1 MNLIPEYILI
11 FIQILI
17 ISVFI
22 SGCGFVF
29 KKIIFRIDEKK
40 LYEDNGLWGFL
51 PISFI
56 ALLVNFFLPL
66 TILINTI
73 IFLILSLIIWKFNFF
88 NQSKKKLIK
97 DSFLITTLSFILII
111 HSNVNTPDAL
121 LYHLPYS
128 KLINENQILIGS
140 VNLHH
145 RFGHISIF
153 QYVSSFFYNVFF
165 KHNGLLIPVSLLT
178 SFFLVNLYK
187 QYRLLFVKLSFRIS
201 SYMIFLI
208 LIISIYSFSRF
219 SNFGNDSQVHIYFFL
234 LFAYLLQNNF
244 DYKNNVVLKKISL
257 IALFTFLLKPFYII
271 SLLIPLGILIIN
283 QNYKIFFL
291 SLSFL
296 FASFISFTWFL
307 KNILITGCI
316 IYPITFTCFKG
327 FSWTVLIDIK
337 KQNLL
342 GEAMSKAWQY
352 RIDKSILMKDYIN
365 DFNWLH
371 AWFDVHANIVFEKSI
386 PVLIFLFLNIV
397 FFYIFKIFKINK
409 INKIYKTNSIALIFL
424 SSSFLGSL
432 VWFLKFPTYRYGY
445 SYLYSFL
452 LIIIYIFIFTKL
464 DILKLSKIKKY
475 FNIIIIIAFSGLLLK
490 NFNRINNK
498 SNDPIMPHLFD
509 NINHKNISIKI
520 FNDEGIFTHFIKKD
534 GSLCGYS
541 KSPCANGNPKIN
553 MKIIKGYKVYYKQ
566 QK

>member
-1 MNLIPEYILI
+1 MNLLLEYILI

-17 ISVFI
+17 MSVFV

-29 KKIIFRIDEKK
+29 KRIIFKTDERK

-51 PISFI
+51 PISFL

-73 IFLILSLIIWKFNFF
+73 IFLILSIVIWNLNFF

-97 DSFLITTLSFILII
+97 NSFLISTLSFILII

-128 KLINENQILIGS
+128 KLINENEILIGS

-153 QYVSSFFYNVFF
+153 QYVSSFFNNIFF
-165 KHNGLLIPVSLLT
+165 KHNGLLIPISLLT

-187 QYRLLFVKLSFRIS
+187 QYKLLFIKSSLRIA
-201 SYMIFLI
+201 SYIIFLI
-208 LIISIYSFSRF
+208 LVISIYSFSRY
-219 SNFGNDSQVHIYFFL
+219 SNFGNDSQVHIYYFL
-234 LFAYLLQNNF
+234 LFAYLFQNNF
-244 DYKNNVVLKKISL
+244 DYYDDIFLKKISL
-257 IALFTFLLKPFYII
+257 IALFTFLLKPFYIF
-271 SLLIPLGILIIN
+271 SLLIPLAILIIN

-291 SLSFL
+291 SLSFF
-296 FASFISFTWFL
+296 FALFISFIWFL
-307 KNILITGCI
+307 KNVLITGCL
-316 IYPITFTCFKG
+316 IYPITLTCFKG
-327 FSWTVLIDIK
+327 LSWTTLIDIK

-352 RIDKSILMKDYIN
+352 RTDKSILMKDYVN
-365 DFNWLH
+365 NFEWFHTWFN
-371 AWFDVHANIVFEKSI
+371 VHANIVFEKSI
-386 PVLIFLFLNIV
+386 PVLIFLFMNIV
-397 FFYIFKIFKINK
+397 FFNIFKILKNNKVNK
-409 INKIYKTNSIALIFL
+409 INSIALIFL

-445 SYLYSFL
+445 SYLYSLL

-464 DILKLSKIKKY
+464 DVLKLLKIKKY
-475 FNIIIIIAFSGLLLK
+475 FNITLIIVFSGLLLK

-498 SNDPIMPHLFD
+498 INDPIMPHLFD
-509 NINHKNISIKI
+509 NIKHKNISIKI
-520 FNDEGIFTHFIKKD
+520 FNSEGIFTHFIKKD

-541 KSPCANGNPKIN
+541 QSPCANGNPKIN
-553 MKIIKGYKVYYKQ
+553 MKTIKGYKVYYKQ
-566 QK
+566 H

>member
-1 MNLIPEYILI
+1 MNLLLEYILI
-11 FIQILI
+11 FIQISI
-17 ISVFI
+17 MSVFI

-29 KKIIFRIDEKK
+29 KKIIFKTDERKF
-40 LYEDNGLWGFL
+40 YEDNGLWGFI

-73 IFLILSLIIWKFNFF
+73 IFIILLLIIWNFNFF
-88 NQSKKKLIK
+88 DQSKKKLIK
-97 DSFLITTLSFILII
+97 NSFLISTLSFILII

-128 KLINENQILIGS
+128 KLINENEILIGS

-187 QYRLLFVKLSFRIS
+187 QYRLLFVKSSFRIA
-201 SYMIFLI
+201 SYIIFFI
-208 LIISIYSFSRF
+208 LVISIYSFSRY
-219 SNFGNDSQVHIYFFL
+219 SNFGNDSQVHIYYFL

-244 DYKNNVVLKKISL
+244 VYNDNVFLKKISL
-257 IALFTFLLKPFYII
+257 IALFTFLLKPFYIF

-296 FASFISFTWFL
+296 FALFISFIWFL
-307 KNILITGCI
+307 KNVLISGCI
-316 IYPITFTCFKG
+316 IYPIALTCFKSL
-327 FSWTVLIDIK
+327 SWTSLTDIK
-337 KQNLL
+337 EQNLL
-342 GEAMSKAWQY
+342 GEVMSKAWQY
-352 RIDKSILMKDYIN
+352 RIDKTILMKDYIN
-365 DFNWLH
+365 DFNWFYT
-371 AWFDVHANIVFEKSI
+371 WFDVHAIIVFEKSI
-386 PVLIFLFLNIV
+386 PVLIFLFLNIIFLYMFK
-397 FFYIFKIFKINK
+397 FFKNNDVNK
-409 INKIYKTNSIALIFL
+409 INTIALIFL
-424 SSSFLGSL
+424 LSSFLGSL
-432 VWFLKFPTYRYGY
+432 VWFLKFPIYRYGY

-452 LIIIYIFIFTKL
+452 LIIIYIFTFTKL
-464 DILKLSKIKKY
+464 DSLKFFNIKKY
-475 FNIIIIIAFSGLLLK
+475 LNIFIIISFSGLLLK
-490 NFNRINNK
+490 NLNRINNK
-498 SNDPIMPHLFD
+498 INDPIMPYLFD
-509 NINHKNISIKI
+509 NIYHKNKSIKI

-541 KSPCANGNPKIN
+541 QSPCANGSPKIN
-553 MKIIKGYKVYYKQ
+553 MKTIKGYKVYYKQ
-566 QK
+566 RK

>member
-1 MNLIPEYILI
+1 MNLLLEYILI

-17 ISVFI
+17 MSVFV

-29 KKIIFRIDEKK
+29 KRIIFKTDERK

-51 PISFI
+51 PISFL

-73 IFLILSLIIWKFNFF
+73 IFLILSIVIWNLNFF

-97 DSFLITTLSFILII
+97 NSFLISTLSFILII

-128 KLINENQILIGS
+128 KLINENEILIGS

-153 QYVSSFFYNVFF
+153 QYVSSFFYNIFF
-165 KHNGLLIPVSLLT
+165 KHNGLLIPISLLT

-187 QYRLLFVKLSFRIS
+187 QYKLLFIKSSFRIA
-201 SYMIFLI
+201 SYIIFLI
-208 LIISIYSFSRF
+208 LVISIYSFSRY
-219 SNFGNDSQVHIYFFL
+219 SNFGNDSQVHIYYFL
-234 LFAYLLQNNF
+234 LFAYLFQNNF
-244 DYKNNVVLKKISL
+244 DYNDDIFLKKISL
-257 IALFTFLLKPFYII
+257 IALFTFLLKPFYIF
-271 SLLIPLGILIIN
+271 SLLIPLAILIIN

-291 SLSFL
+291 SLSFF
-296 FASFISFTWFL
+296 FALFISFIWFL
-307 KNILITGCI
+307 KNVLITGCL
-316 IYPITFTCFKG
+316 IYPITLTCFKSL
-327 FSWTVLIDIK
+327 SWTTLIDIK

-352 RIDKSILMKDYIN
+352 RTDKSILMKDYVN
-365 DFNWLH
+365 NFEWFHTWFN
-371 AWFDVHANIVFEKSI
+371 VHANIVFEKSI
-386 PVLIFLFLNIV
+386 PVLIFLFMNIV
-397 FFYIFKIFKINK
+397 FFNIFKILKNNKVNK
-409 INKIYKTNSIALIFL
+409 INSIALIFL

-445 SYLYSFL
+445 SYLYSLL

-464 DILKLSKIKKY
+464 DVLKLLKIKKY
-475 FNIIIIIAFSGLLLK
+475 FNITLIIVFSGLLLK

-498 SNDPIMPHLFD
+498 INDPIMPHLFD
-509 NINHKNISIKI
+509 NIKHKNISIKI
-520 FNDEGIFTHFIKKD
+520 FNSEGIFTHFIKKD

-541 KSPCANGNPKIN
+541 QSPCANGNPKIN
-553 MKIIKGYKVYYKQ
+553 MKTIKGYKVYYKQ
-566 QK
+566 H

>member
-1 MNLIPEYILI
+1 MNLLLEYILI

-17 ISVFI
+17 MSVFV

-29 KKIIFRIDEKK
+29 KRIIFKTDERK

-51 PISFI
+51 PISFL

-73 IFLILSLIIWKFNFF
+73 IFLILSIVIWNLNFF

-97 DSFLITTLSFILII
+97 NSFLISTLSFILII

-128 KLINENQILIGS
+128 KLINENEILIGS

-153 QYVSSFFYNVFF
+153 QYVSSFFNNIFF
-165 KHNGLLIPVSLLT
+165 KHNGLLIPISLLT

-187 QYRLLFVKLSFRIS
+187 QYKLLFIKSSFRIA
-201 SYMIFLI
+201 SYIIFLI
-208 LIISIYSFSRF
+208 LVISIYSFSRY
-219 SNFGNDSQVHIYFFL
+219 SNFGNDSQVHIYYFL
-234 LFAYLLQNNF
+234 LFAYLFQNNF
-244 DYKNNVVLKKISL
+244 DYNDDIFLKKISL
-257 IALFTFLLKPFYII
+257 IALFTFLLKPFYIF
-271 SLLIPLGILIIN
+271 SLLIPLAVLIIN

-291 SLSFL
+291 SLSFF
-296 FASFISFTWFL
+296 FALFISFIWFL
-307 KNILITGCI
+307 KNVLITGCL
-316 IYPITFTCFKG
+316 IYPITLTCFKG
-327 FSWTVLIDIK
+327 LSWTTLIDIK

-352 RIDKSILMKDYIN
+352 RTDKSILMKDYVN
-365 DFNWLH
+365 NFEWFHTWFN
-371 AWFDVHANIVFEKSI
+371 VHANIVFEKSI
-386 PVLIFLFLNIV
+386 PVLIFLFMNIV
-397 FFYIFKIFKINK
+397 FFNIFKILKNNKVNK
-409 INKIYKTNSIALIFL
+409 INSIALIFL

-445 SYLYSFL
+445 SYLYSLL

-464 DILKLSKIKKY
+464 DVLKLLKIKKY
-475 FNIIIIIAFSGLLLK
+475 FNITLIIVFSGLLLK

-498 SNDPIMPHLFD
+498 INDPIMPHLFD
-509 NINHKNISIKI
+509 NIKHKNISIKI
-520 FNDEGIFTHFIKKD
+520 FNSEGIFTHFIKKD

-541 KSPCANGNPKIN
+541 QSPCANGNPKIN
-553 MKIIKGYKVYYKQ
+553 MKTIKGYKVYYKQ
-566 QK
+566 H

>member
-1 MNLIPEYILI
+1 MNLLLEYILI

-17 ISVFI
+17 MSVFV

-29 KKIIFRIDEKK
+29 KRIIFKTDERK

-51 PISFI
+51 PISFL

-73 IFLILSLIIWKFNFF
+73 IFLILSIVIWNLNFF

-97 DSFLITTLSFILII
+97 NSFLISTLSFILII

-128 KLINENQILIGS
+128 KLINENEILIGS

-153 QYVSSFFYNVFF
+153 QYVSSFFNNIFF
-165 KHNGLLIPVSLLT
+165 KHNGLLIPISLLT

-187 QYRLLFVKLSFRIS
+187 QYKLLFIKSSLRIA
-201 SYMIFLI
+201 SYIIFLI
-208 LIISIYSFSRF
+208 LVISIYSFSRY
-219 SNFGNDSQVHIYFFL
+219 SNFGNDSQVHIYYFL
-234 LFAYLLQNNF
+234 LFAYLFQNNF
-244 DYKNNVVLKKISL
+244 DYNDDIFLKKISL
-257 IALFTFLLKPFYII
+257 IALFTFLLKPFYIF
-271 SLLIPLGILIIN
+271 SLLIPLAILIIN

-291 SLSFL
+291 SLSFF
-296 FASFISFTWFL
+296 FALFISFIWFL
-307 KNILITGCI
+307 KNVLITGCL
-316 IYPITFTCFKG
+316 IYPITLTCFKG
-327 FSWTVLIDIK
+327 LSWTTLIDIK

-352 RIDKSILMKDYIN
+352 RTDKSILMKDYVN
-365 DFNWLH
+365 NFEWFHTWFN
-371 AWFDVHANIVFEKSI
+371 VHANIVFEKSI
-386 PVLIFLFLNIV
+386 PVLIFLFMNIV
-397 FFYIFKIFKINK
+397 FFNIFKILKNNKVNK
-409 INKIYKTNSIALIFL
+409 INSIALIFL

-445 SYLYSFL
+445 SYLYSLL

-464 DILKLSKIKKY
+464 DVLKLLKIKKY
-475 FNIIIIIAFSGLLLK
+475 FNITLIIVFSGLLLK

-498 SNDPIMPHLFD
+498 INDPIMPHLFD
-509 NINHKNISIKI
+509 NIKHKNISIKI
-520 FNDEGIFTHFIKKD
+520 FNSEGIFTHFIKKD

-541 KSPCANGNPKIN
+541 QSPCANGNPKIN
-553 MKIIKGYKVYYKQ
+553 MKTIKGYKVYYKQ
-566 QK
+566 H

>member
-1 MNLIPEYILI
+1 MNLLLEYILI

-17 ISVFI
+17 MSVFV

-29 KKIIFRIDEKK
+29 KRIIFKTDERK

-51 PISFI
+51 PISFL

-73 IFLILSLIIWKFNFF
+73 IFLILSIVIWNLNFF

-97 DSFLITTLSFILII
+97 NSFLISTLSFILII

-128 KLINENQILIGS
+128 KLINENEILIGS

-153 QYVSSFFYNVFF
+153 QYVSSFFNNIFF
-165 KHNGLLIPVSLLT
+165 KHNGLLIPISLLT

-187 QYRLLFVKLSFRIS
+187 QYKLLFIKSSFRIA
-201 SYMIFLI
+201 SYIIFLI
-208 LIISIYSFSRF
+208 LVISIYSFSRY
-219 SNFGNDSQVHIYFFL
+219 SNFGNDSQVHIYYFL
-234 LFAYLLQNNF
+234 LFAYLFQNNF
-244 DYKNNVVLKKISL
+244 DYNDDIFLKKISL
-257 IALFTFLLKPFYII
+257 IALFTFLLKPFYIF
-271 SLLIPLGILIIN
+271 SLLIPLAILIIN

-291 SLSFL
+291 SLSFF
-296 FASFISFTWFL
+296 FALFISFIWFL
-307 KNILITGCI
+307 KNVLITGCL
-316 IYPITFTCFKG
+316 IYPITLTCFKG
-327 FSWTVLIDIK
+327 LSWTTLIDIK

-352 RIDKSILMKDYIN
+352 RTDKSILMKDYVN
-365 DFNWLH
+365 NFEWFHTWFN
-371 AWFDVHANIVFEKSI
+371 VHANIVFEKSI
-386 PVLIFLFLNIV
+386 PVLIFLFMNIV
-397 FFYIFKIFKINK
+397 FFNIFKILKNNKVNK
-409 INKIYKTNSIALIFL
+409 INSIALIFL

-445 SYLYSFL
+445 SYLYSLL

-464 DILKLSKIKKY
+464 DVLKLLKIKKY
-475 FNIIIIIAFSGLLLK
+475 FNITLIIVFSGLLLK

-498 SNDPIMPHLFD
+498 INDPIMPHLFD
-509 NINHKNISIKI
+509 NIKHKNISIKI
-520 FNDEGIFTHFIKKD
+520 FNSEGIFTHFIKKD

-541 KSPCANGNPKIN
+541 QSPCANGNPKIN
-553 MKIIKGYKVYYKQ
+553 MKTIKGYKVYYKQ
-566 QK
+566 H

>member
-1 MNLIPEYILI
+1 MNLLLEYILI

-17 ISVFI
+17 MSVFV

-29 KKIIFRIDEKK
+29 KRIIFKTDERK

-51 PISFI
+51 PISFL

-73 IFLILSLIIWKFNFF
+73 IFLILSIVIWNLNFF

-97 DSFLITTLSFILII
+97 NSFLISTLSFILII

-128 KLINENQILIGS
+128 KLINENEILIGS

-153 QYVSSFFYNVFF
+153 QYVSSFFNNIFF
-165 KHNGLLIPVSLLT
+165 KHNGLLIPISLLT

-187 QYRLLFVKLSFRIS
+187 QYKLLFIKSSFRIA
-201 SYMIFLI
+201 SYIIFLI
-208 LIISIYSFSRF
+208 LVISIYSFSRY
-219 SNFGNDSQVHIYFFL
+219 SNFGNDSQVHIYYFL
-234 LFAYLLQNNF
+234 LFAYLFQNNF
-244 DYKNNVVLKKISL
+244 DYYDDIFLKKISL
-257 IALFTFLLKPFYII
+257 IALFTFLLKPFYIF
-271 SLLIPLGILIIN
+271 SLLIPLAILIIN

-291 SLSFL
+291 SLSFF
-296 FASFISFTWFL
+296 FALFISFIWFL
-307 KNILITGCI
+307 KNVLITGCL
-316 IYPITFTCFKG
+316 IYPITLTCFKG
-327 FSWTVLIDIK
+327 LSWTTLIDIK

-352 RIDKSILMKDYIN
+352 RTDKSILMKDYVN
-365 DFNWLH
+365 NFEWFHTWFN
-371 AWFDVHANIVFEKSI
+371 VHANIVFEKSI
-386 PVLIFLFLNIV
+386 PVLIFLFMNIV
-397 FFYIFKIFKINK
+397 FFNIFKILKNNKVNK
-409 INKIYKTNSIALIFL
+409 INSIALIFL

-445 SYLYSFL
+445 SYLYSLL

-464 DILKLSKIKKY
+464 DVLKLLKIKKY
-475 FNIIIIIAFSGLLLK
+475 FNITLIIVFSGLLLK

-498 SNDPIMPHLFD
+498 INDPIMPHLFD
-509 NINHKNISIKI
+509 NIKHKNISIKI
-520 FNDEGIFTHFIKKD
+520 FNSEGIFTHFIKKD

-541 KSPCANGNPKIN
+541 QSPCANGNPKIN
-553 MKIIKGYKVYYKQ
+553 MKTIKGYKVYYKQ
-566 QK
+566 H

>member
-1 MNLIPEYILI
+1 MNLLLEYILI

-17 ISVFI
+17 MSVFV

-29 KKIIFRIDEKK
+29 KRIIFKSDERK

-51 PISFI
+51 PISFL

-73 IFLILSLIIWKFNFF
+73 IFLLLSIVIWNLNFF

-97 DSFLITTLSFILII
+97 NSFLISTLSFILII

-128 KLINENQILIGS
+128 KLINENEILIGS

-153 QYVSSFFYNVFF
+153 QYVSSFFNNIFF
-165 KHNGLLIPVSLLT
+165 KHNGLLIPISLLT

-187 QYRLLFVKLSFRIS
+187 QYKLLFIKSSLRIA
-201 SYMIFLI
+201 SYIIFLI
-208 LIISIYSFSRF
+208 LVISIYSFSRY
-219 SNFGNDSQVHIYFFL
+219 SNFGNDSQVHIYYFL
-234 LFAYLLQNNF
+234 LFAYLFQNNF
-244 DYKNNVVLKKISL
+244 DYNDDIFLKKISL
-257 IALFTFLLKPFYII
+257 IALFTFLLKPFYIF
-271 SLLIPLGILIIN
+271 SLLIPLAVLIIN

-291 SLSFL
+291 SLSFF
-296 FASFISFTWFL
+296 FALFISFIWFL
-307 KNILITGCI
+307 KNVLITGCL
-316 IYPITFTCFKG
+316 IYPITLTCFKSL
-327 FSWTVLIDIK
+327 SWTTLIDIK

-352 RIDKSILMKDYIN
+352 RTDKSILMEDYVN
-365 DFNWLH
+365 NFEWFHTWFN
-371 AWFDVHANIVFEKSI
+371 VHANIVFEKSI
-386 PVLIFLFLNIV
+386 PILIFLFLNIV
-397 FFYIFKIFKINK
+397 FFNMFKILKNNKINK
-409 INKIYKTNSIALIFL
+409 INSIVLIFL

-445 SYLYSFL
+445 SYLYSLL

-464 DILKLSKIKKY
+464 DVLKLLKIKKY
-475 FNIIIIIAFSGLLLK
+475 SNIILIIAFSGLLLK

-498 SNDPIMPHLFD
+498 INDPIMPHLFD
-509 NINHKNISIKI
+509 NIKHKNISIKI
-520 FNDEGIFTHFIKKD
+520 FNGEGIFTHFIKND

-541 KSPCANGNPKIN
+541 QSPCANGNPKIN
-553 MKIIKGYKVYYKQ
+553 MKTIKGYKVYYKQ
-566 QK
+566 H